1 VSVIVD
7 ARSQVDITTLV
18 SYPVSNISLSGG
30 VWQQDV
36 SLVNNTTNTYVPYV
50 DFNVVG
56 VTSASG
62 TVRVINADNTM
73 NGTSPANAAL
83 FSFTNRLGTDQ
94 IFSPSET
101 TASRTVRF
109 QDSASE
115 MFSWDVQ
122 VTAYQQAATFGG
134 ANPME
139 SAGSSSSGSASSSG
153 AGSPTAKSLLTKVTA
168 VMRFTANPLTKT
180 VTSKLISLK

>member
-1 VSVIVD
+1 M
-7 ARSQVDITTLV
+7 
-18 SYPVSNISLSGG
+18 
-30 VWQQDV
+30 
-36 SLVNNTTNTYVPYV
+36 VNNTTNTYVPYV

-62 TVRVINADNTM
+62 TVRVINADNGMT
-73 NGTSPANAAL
+73 GTTPTNAAL
-83 FSFTNRLGTDQ
+83 FSFTNKLGADQ
-94 IFSPSET
+94 ILSPSET
-101 TASRTVRF
+101 TAARTIRF

-122 VTAYQQAATFGG
+122 VTAYVGTGG
-134 ANPME
+134 A
-139 SAGSSSSGSASSSG
+139 SSSSSQSSSSGSSSQSSSG
-153 AGSPTAKSLLTKVTA
+153 GLPSANLPLTKLTA